1 MAAMHGAFLPVANPA
16 WAAAASVE
24 VDSTEVAEVAEVAA
38 VAATDDSAIS
48 ILEHSIEPVQQ
59 DIDGR
64 RK

>member
-24 VDSTEVAEVAEVAA
+24 VDSTEVAEVAA